1 MASRD
6 RQRVSYCILW
16 GACVGIRCVFD
27 HFSCWTPPLLTY
39 AQVRKFTHKQ
49 LNNLNSFKLLP
60 LTNMRCYCTYKCVY
74 SKAGMTL
81 KDAMMLIKR
90 RRPEAEPIPAFL
102 DLLERFEQTC
112 NTSSGHKR
120 KTKKQLQVV
129 GPTIGPSV
137 GPRTIGPSIGPSWVV
152 SEKDAITTTSA
163 TTLSKK
169 KKRKRMVGP
178 FRGPSLEYTLSPNEV
193 QIGPTL
199 PRTKPAPQA
208 SNDTSDP
215 NIGPQLPSDPSTTSN
230 IGPQLPSDP
239 STTLLPLIDST
250 TTNANAAAD
259 SLNGVMSISNK
270 TEVGPQLP
278 EWKSSKGR
286 ARRRREALHRVS

>member
-1 MASRD
+1 
-6 RQRVSYCILW
+6 
-16 GACVGIRCVFD
+16 
-27 HFSCWTPPLLTY
+27 
-39 AQVRKFTHKQ
+39 
-49 LNNLNSFKLLP
+49 
-60 LTNMRCYCTYKCVY
+60 MRCYCTYKCVY

-102 DLLERFEQTC
+102 DLLGRFEQTC

-120 KTKKQLQVV
+120 KAKKQLQVV

-178 FRGPSLEYTLSPNEV
+178 FRGPSLEYTLSPKEV

-215 NIGPQLPSDPSTTSN
+215 NIGPQLPSDPSTTS
-230 IGPQLPSDP
+230 
-239 STTLLPLIDST
+239 LPLIDST
-250 TTNANAAAD
+250 TTNANAATE

-278 EWKSSKGR
+278 EWESSKGR
-286 ARRRREALHRVS
+286 ARRRRETLHRVS